1 MYIASL
7 RGLDERACSQSDW
20 RREAGCDY
28 IAVLR
33 RQMSPMSPSSRVFSF
48 FALLLLCLSL
58 LACGK
63 PQPVER
69 TELVVSV
76 RPLALIAREIAGD
89 NLPVHVL
96 IQGADPHHYAPSVSD
111 RARLE
116 RSLLMIWLGPQMEG
130 LLAGQVNSLSEERQL
145 QLLGAT
151 EYEYQG
157 ANATD
162 PHLWLRPRNAALAGA
177 LIAERLAQ
185 LQPQQAEL
193 YRSRA
198 RDFSQSMAS
207 LQKVLDRAL
216 WAYRDV
222 PIVVTHDAYGHFFG
236 SAGVET
242 RALGNSSGGGHGARA
257 MLDLS
262 GVGRGCL
269 FGEVPENTRDR
280 QLAEHLG
287 LEYAALDPLGEQLG
301 PDARYLDLIE
311 SLLAQARGCLSE
323 ISDQA
328 DQSEQ

>member
-1 MYIASL
+1 MSL
-7 RGLDERACSQSDW
+7 
-20 RREAGCDY
+20 
-28 IAVLR
+28 
-33 RQMSPMSPSSRVFSF
+33 MSPSSRVFYFS
-48 FALLLLCLSL
+48 ALMLFCLSL

-63 PQPVER
+63 SQPIER

-89 NLPVHVL
+89 NLPVKIL
-96 IQGADPHHYAPSVSD
+96 IQGADPHHYAPSVAE

-116 RSLLMIWLGPQMEG
+116 RALLMIWLGPQMEG
-130 LLAGQVNSLSEERQL
+130 LLAGQVNSLPEERQL

-151 EYEYQG
+151 EFEYQG
-157 ANATD
+157 ANAAD

-236 SAGVET
+236 SAGVNT
-242 RALGNSSGGGHGARA
+242 RALSNGSGGGRGARA
-257 MLDLS
+257 MLGLS
-262 GVGRGCL
+262 GMGRGCL

-280 QLAEHLG
+280 QVAEHLG
-287 LEYAALDPLGEQLG
+287 LEYVALDPLGEQLG
-301 PDARYLDLIE
+301 PDASYRDLIE
-311 SLLAQARGCLSE
+311 SLLAQARSCLSE
-323 ISDQA
+323 IPDSGVDEA
-328 DQSEQ
+328 EE